1 MKRLLCVIL
10 LLSCA
15 TALAGP
21 TRPVRSDTFTVQTP
35 CGPPWDPIAREGQ
48 WFMDPINGTTNVSTW
63 EFHDDEDTL
72 SILGMVTLIQFA
84 NPSDSNSNIMAFDVD
99 VTVFNNL
106 PMDYQLGSSSNSHGE
121 IQIPPIP
128 FYEDGT
134 MKDARITAE
143 FAVPD
148 PALVPNGI
156 PPYWF
161 AYPGASNYFIEA
173 VNEDELGW
181 YCWDDPQMPGGPGKF
196 QVPTW
201 RLQPPII
208 PPGQTGTA
216 TMSFI
221 VTGTGLPSSDF
232 RHSVIRY
239 SQWYGA
245 DILYNR
251 HPSLKIS
258 HWLDTLL
265 VDNGTNNISTP
276 PPPWWEEQ
284 MGTNYVYASD
294 ASVFYRTTFP
304 GETAVLQITPI
315 ATNQS
320 PDAIQLDWTAL
331 DAIDYQIQYADKLA
345 SNTAWVTIVPGMGI
359 PPVIPSPMQWIDDGT
374 VITNLP
380 VWQQPQRFYRLVT
393 P

>member
-1 MKRLLCVIL
+1 MKH
-10 LLSCA
+10 LLSAVLVLLCA

-21 TRPVRSDTFTVQTP
+21 TRPVHSDTFLVQAP
-35 CGPPWDPIAREGQ
+35 CGPPFDPMAREGQ
-48 WFMDPINGTTNVSTW
+48 WFLDVADGSTNVSTW
-63 EFHDDEDTL
+63 EFHDDVDSL
-72 SILGMVTLIQFA
+72 SIQGVVIWIQFA
-84 NPSDSNSNIMAFDVD
+84 NPTDSNSNIMAFDVD
-99 VTVFNNL
+99 VTVQNNL
-106 PMDYQLGSSSNSHGE
+106 PAEYQAGSSSNSHGE
-121 IQIPPIP
+121 VQITP
-128 FYEDGT
+128 FTRYEEGT

-143 FAVPD
+143 FAIPD
-148 PALVPNGI
+148 LSLVPNGT

-161 AYPGASNYFIEA
+161 ALPGASNYFIEA
-173 VNEDELGW
+173 VNEHELGW

-201 RLQPPII
+201 RLQPLII
-208 PPGQTGTA
+208 TSGQIGSV
-216 TMSFI
+216 TMSFV
-221 VTGTGLPSSDF
+221 VTGSGMPVSDF

-265 VDNGTNNISTP
+265 VDNGYNISTP

-284 MGTNYVYASD
+284 MGINYIYASD
-294 ASVFYRTTFP
+294 ASVFFRTTFP
-304 GETAVLQITPI
+304 DERAVLQITPI
-315 ATNQS
+315 LTNQA
-320 PDAIQLDWTAL
+320 PDAIQLDWIAL
-331 DAIDYQIQYADKLA
+331 DAIDYHIQYTDQLA
-345 SNTAWVTIVPGMGI
+345 SNTTWTTLFPGMGI
-359 PPVIPSPMQWIDDGT
+359 PTSIPGPMQWVDDGA

-380 VWQQPQRFYRLVT
+380 VWQQTQRFYRLVK